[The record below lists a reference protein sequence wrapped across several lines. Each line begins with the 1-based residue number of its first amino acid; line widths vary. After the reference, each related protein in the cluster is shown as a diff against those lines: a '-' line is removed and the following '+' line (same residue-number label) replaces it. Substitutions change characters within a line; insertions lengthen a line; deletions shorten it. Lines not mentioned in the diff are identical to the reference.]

1 MTAAR
6 ANALP
11 LPEVHEPR
19 VVRCGHH
26 VTEEITEPEALALS
40 HLVTDL
46 NAIEVAA
53 AVNALPERRG
63 TARER
68 ARAVLPEPEPEP
80 AGQRPHRPAPH

>member
-19 VVRCGHH
+19 VVRCSHH
-26 VTEEITEPEALALS
+26 ITEEITEAEVLS

-46 NAIEVAA
+46 NAIEIAA
-53 AVNALPERRG
+53 AVNALPE
-63 TARER
+63 
-68 ARAVLPEPEPEP
+68 PEPEPVR
-80 AGQRPHRPAPH
+80 QRPHQPATH